1 MALSM
6 SYFMPIIAFFFVFV
20 IVYALLAKTKIL
32 GENNF
37 VHLFIS
43 FILATIFVVAPTAVK
58 FTQLALPWVAVF
70 IISLVVILLI
80 LAFVGG
86 TIEDVIKN
94 PFLMY
99 ISIVMLLIIF
109 LVTGIRVFGPII
121 EPLVSESGPGFFLTQ
136 STFLG
141 AMFLVMIGIVVSW
154 VLTKSK

>member
-37 VHLFIS
+37 VHLFVS
-43 FILATIFVVAPTAVK
+43 FILATIFVVAPTAVR

-94 PFLMY
+94 PFLTY
-99 ISIVMLLIIF
+99 ISVVMLLVIF
-109 LVTGIRVFGPII
+109 IVTGIRVFGPII
-121 EPLVSESGPGFFLTQ
+121 EPLISESGPGSFLTQ

-141 AMFLVMIGIVVSW
+141 AIFLIIIGVIVSW